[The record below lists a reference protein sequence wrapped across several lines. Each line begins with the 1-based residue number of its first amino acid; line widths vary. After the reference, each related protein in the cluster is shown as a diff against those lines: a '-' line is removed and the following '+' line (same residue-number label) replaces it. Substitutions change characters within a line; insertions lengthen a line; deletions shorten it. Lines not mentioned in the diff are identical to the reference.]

1 MKFLGTLVFAASLAQ
16 AYPKTH
22 TSSRALYFLDSD
34 PQGASIV
41 SFNVAEDG
49 SLGEPYRTST
59 GGKGLIANDM
69 NGTVMTDP
77 LFSQDSVI
85 VRGNRLFTV
94 NAGSNT
100 LACFHIPEH
109 DPAHPVLIEEPINTV
124 GNVPNTVAYSKKN
137 NIACVANTG
146 SKPGVQC
153 FSVSDCGRVDPLG
166 NFKPLPVMNQTA
178 PPLGPPNT
186 VSDILF
192 NPSETALFVTIKG
205 NGMDDGYVFA
215 YKVWDGK
222 VSEEPVKS
230 RPMGLPVAFSMSF
243 ISDSSAVITTPG
255 YGAAFVSI
263 ADDLSVTLN
272 TMATID
278 NQVATCWSVFSEE
291 FGSVY
296 LLDGGVANITTLDPE
311 SNAIGSTIPGYQDGM
326 GNFDGVIS
334 GSMLYV
340 LQGTP
345 SISIFDLK
353 DRAKGPQVVDLTAL
367 GKRASWTG
375 MAIYSP

>member
-1 MKFLGTLVFAASLAQ
+1 L
-16 AYPKTH
+16 
-22 TSSRALYFLDSD
+22 SS
-34 PQGASIV
+34 
-41 SFNVAEDG
+41 
-49 SLGEPYRTST
+49 
-59 GGKGLIANDM
+59 
-69 NGTVMTDP
+69 DP

-100 LACFHIPEH
+100 LASFQIPED
-109 DPAHPVLIEEPINTV
+109 DPVHPVLIGEPVNTV
-124 GNVPNTVAYSKKN
+124 GNVPNTVAYSEKN
-137 NIACVANTG
+137 SIACVANTG

-166 NFKPLPVMNQTA
+166 NFKPLPVMNQTV
-178 PPLGPPNT
+178 PPLGPANT

-215 YKVWDGK
+215 YKVWDGN

-255 YGAAFVSI
+255 YGAAFVFV
-263 ADDLSVTLN
+263 ADDLSVTLD
-272 TMATID
+272 TMATVD
-278 NQVATCWSVFSEE
+278 DQVATCWSVFSKE
-291 FGSVY
+291 FASVY
-296 LLDGGVANITTLDPE
+296 LLDGGVADIATLDPE
-311 SNAIGSTIPGYQDGM
+311 SKAIGSIIPGYQDGM
-326 GNFDGVIS
+326 GNLDGIIG

-353 DRAKGPQVVDLTAL
+353 DGAKGPQVVDLTSL
-367 GKRASWTG
+367 GKRAPWIG